1 MKKAVLITGGREIS
15 KELLE
20 KYSDRYK
27 IVADSGANSIKKY
40 NLKCDLLFGDLDSID
55 EDSLK
60 YIEEN
65 NIEIKK
71 FPPMKNFTD
80 TEICIEY
87 LIENDY
93 KDIVILGG
101 LGTRLDHELANIF
114 LLKKLFKNNI
124 NGKIEDS
131 HNEVIYV
138 QKGVYEL
145 KKDDKKYISVI
156 NIDDEI
162 SFTTKGMVY
171 EVENLIINSENPGR
185 GVSNEIKNESAI
197 IKINK
202 GEAFIIKSRD

>member
-15 KELLE
+15 KKLLE

-27 IVADSGANSIKKY
+27 IVADSGANSLNKHK
-40 NLKCDLLFGDLDSID
+40 LKCDLLFGDLDSID
-55 EDSLK
+55 EDSLN
-60 YIEEN
+60 YIKEN

-71 FPPMKNFTD
+71 FPPMKNLTD
-80 TEICIEY
+80 TEICIEF
-87 LIENDY
+87 LIENDF

-131 HNEVIYV
+131 HNEVIYAEV
-138 QKGVYEL
+138 GEYKL
-145 KKDDKKYISVI
+145 KKDDKKYVSVI
-156 NIDDEI
+156 NVSDEI
-162 SFTTKGMVY
+162 SYSTKGMLY
-171 EVENLIINSENPGR
+171 EVDDLIINYENPGR
-185 GVSNEIKNESAI
+185 GVSNEIKNESAK

-202 GEAFIIKSRD
+202 GEAFIIKSKD